1 VKIGH
6 NVRRIEQ
13 HDQVLRQISQRVHCE
28 LPVCLC
34 VIGISVVFPS
44 GDFLDEGLFVW
55 DAAFETL
62 SGEDTEFGFREIE
75 PTAVLRRV
83 VPFEALDSF
92 LCGSALANARVSP
105 RSTAPHTSLPKCPI
119 PPCPPPSPN
128 RDRSESSYYFQIS

>member
-1 VKIGH
+1 MSLNSSG
-6 NVRRIEQ
+6 
-13 HDQVLRQISQRVHCE
+13 LGCE

-55 DAAFETL
+55 DAAIETL

-83 VPFEALDSF
+83 VPFEALDQ
-92 LCGSALANARVSP
+92 
-105 RSTAPHTSLPKCPI
+105 
-119 PPCPPPSPN
+119 PSPSL
-128 RDRSESSYYFQIS
+128 RAARTA